1 MIYVI
6 LLVVIQEVIMN
17 EFYSKTEDCY
27 LLAGKLKKELENK
40 IEFWGSTYQE
50 VPSGKYLSSYRRNNG
65 EYMFNGQYIPF
76 YFKFSENEFLKIGV
90 GSNYRGSSIG
100 EKMAALSDFYSILSK
115 EYGDPTV
122 FYTIKGDDKEFLTLQ
137 WAFINK
143 EEEIVKFQNGTY
155 FDDAEIDKLIVI
167 GKNKENI
174 ESYSFNDTTRN
185 FISRQVGLPFE
196 LIYLIDEDIE
206 NFVKHKTGKEITI
219 PQNAKI
225 DCVPVTS
232 LERTLKK

>member
-1 MIYVI
+1 
-6 LLVVIQEVIMN
+6 MN

-27 LLAGKLKKELENK
+27 ILAGKLKKGLENK

-76 YFKFSENEFLKIGV
+76 YFKFSENEFLRIGV

-143 EEEIVKFQNGTY
+143 EEDIVKFQNGTY

-219 PQNAKI
+219 SQNAKI

>member
-1 MIYVI
+1 
-6 LLVVIQEVIMN
+6 MN

-65 EYMFNGQYIPF
+65 EYLFNGQYIPF
-76 YFKFSENEFLKIGV
+76 YFKFSENEFLRIGV
-90 GSNYRGSSIG
+90 GSNFRGSSIG

-185 FISRQVGLPFE
+185 FISRQIGLPFE

-225 DCVPVTS
+225 DCVPVTA

>member
-1 MIYVI
+1 
-6 LLVVIQEVIMN
+6 MN

-50 VPSGKYLSSYRRNNG
+50 VPSGKYLSSYRRNNR
-65 EYMFNGQYIPF
+65 EYMFNGQYISF
-76 YFKFSENEFLKIGV
+76 YFKFSENEFLRIGV

-174 ESYSFNDTTRN
+174 ESYNFNGTTRN

>member
-1 MIYVI
+1 
-6 LLVVIQEVIMN
+6 MN

-76 YFKFSENEFLKIGV
+76 YFKFSENEFLRIGV
-90 GSNYRGSSIG
+90 GSNYRDSSIG

-122 FYTIKGDDKEFLTLQ
+122 FYTIKGDDKEFLILQ

-219 PQNAKI
+219 PHNEKM

>member
-1 MIYVI
+1 
-6 LLVVIQEVIMN
+6 MN

-76 YFKFSENEFLKIGV
+76 YFKFSENEFLRIGV

-219 PQNAKI
+219 PQNTKI

>member
-1 MIYVI
+1 
-6 LLVVIQEVIMN
+6 MN

-65 EYMFNGQYIPF
+65 EYMFNGQYISF
-76 YFKFSENEFLKIGV
+76 YFKFSENEFLRIGV

-100 EKMAALSDFYSILSK
+100 EKMAVLSDFYSILSK

-174 ESYSFNDTTRN
+174 ESYNFNGTTRN

>member
-1 MIYVI
+1 
-6 LLVVIQEVIMN
+6 MN

-76 YFKFSENEFLKIGV
+76 YFKFSENEFLRIGV

-122 FYTIKGDDKEFLTLQ
+122 FYTIKGDDKEFLILQ

-174 ESYSFNDTTRN
+174 ESYSFNDTIRN

>member
-1 MIYVI
+1 
-6 LLVVIQEVIMN
+6 MN

-76 YFKFSENEFLKIGV
+76 YFKFSENEFLRIGV

-185 FISRQVGLPFE
+185 FITRQVGLPFE

-219 PQNAKI
+219 PQYTKI

>member
-1 MIYVI
+1 
-6 LLVVIQEVIMN
+6 MN

-76 YFKFSENEFLKIGV
+76 YFKFSENEFLRIGV

-219 PQNAKI
+219 PHNEKI
-225 DCVPVTS
+225 NCVPVTS

>member
-1 MIYVI
+1 
-6 LLVVIQEVIMN
+6 MN

-65 EYMFNGQYIPF
+65 EYMFNGQYISF
-76 YFKFSENEFLKIGV
+76 YFKFSENEFLRIGV

>member
-1 MIYVI
+1 
-6 LLVVIQEVIMN
+6 MN
-17 EFYSKTEDCY
+17 EFYSNIEDCY

-76 YFKFSENEFLKIGV
+76 YFKFSENEFLRIGV

-122 FYTIKGDDKEFLTLQ
+122 FYNIKGDDKEFLTLQ

-143 EEEIVKFQNGTY
+143 EEEIAKFQNGTY
-155 FDDAEIDKLIVI
+155 FDDDEIDKLIVI

-206 NFVKHKTGKEITI
+206 NFVKHKTGKEIAISQT
-219 PQNAKI
+219 AKI

>member
-1 MIYVI
+1 
-6 LLVVIQEVIMN
+6 MN

-27 LLAGKLKKELENK
+27 ILAGKLKKGLENK

-76 YFKFSENEFLKIGV
+76 YFKFSENEFLRIGV

-167 GKNKENI
+167 GKKKKI
-174 ESYSFNDTTRN
+174 LKVT
-185 FISRQVGLPFE
+185 ISMTQLETLF
-196 LIYLIDEDIE
+196 L
-206 NFVKHKTGKEITI
+206 GKLVYHL
-219 PQNAKI
+219 N
-225 DCVPVTS
+225 
-232 LERTLKK
+232 

>member
-1 MIYVI
+1 
-6 LLVVIQEVIMN
+6 MN

-76 YFKFSENEFLKIGV
+76 YFKFSENEFLRIGV
-90 GSNYRGSSIG
+90 GSNYCGSSIG
-100 EKMAALSDFYSILSK
+100 EKMAVLSDFYSILSK

-167 GKNKENI
+167 AKNKENI

>member
-1 MIYVI
+1 
-6 LLVVIQEVIMN
+6 MN

-76 YFKFSENEFLKIGV
+76 YFKFSENEFLRIGV

-174 ESYSFNDTTRN
+174 ESYNFNGTTRN

>member
-1 MIYVI
+1 
-6 LLVVIQEVIMN
+6 MN

-50 VPSGKYLSSYRRNNG
+50 VPSGKYLSSYRRNNR

-76 YFKFSENEFLKIGV
+76 YFKFSKNEFLRIGV

-143 EEEIVKFQNGTY
+143 EEDIVKFQNGTY

-206 NFVKHKTGKEITI
+206 NFVKHKTGKEIAI
-219 PQNAKI
+219 PQNAKM

>member
-1 MIYVI
+1 
-6 LLVVIQEVIMN
+6 MN

-76 YFKFSENEFLKIGV
+76 YFKFSENKFLRIGV

-206 NFVKHKTGKEITI
+206 NFVKHKTGKEIAI
-219 PQNAKI
+219 PQNAKM

>member
-1 MIYVI
+1 
-6 LLVVIQEVIMN
+6 MN

-76 YFKFSENEFLKIGV
+76 YFKFSENEFLRIGV

-143 EEEIVKFQNGTY
+143 EEEIAKFQNGTY

-219 PQNAKI
+219 PHNEKM

>member
-1 MIYVI
+1 
-6 LLVVIQEVIMN
+6 MN

-65 EYMFNGQYIPF
+65 EYMFNGQYISF
-76 YFKFSENEFLKIGV
+76 YFKFSENEFLRIGV

-100 EKMAALSDFYSILSK
+100 EKMAVLSDFYSILSK

>member
-1 MIYVI
+1 
-6 LLVVIQEVIMN
+6 
-17 EFYSKTEDCY
+17 
-27 LLAGKLKKELENK
+27 
-40 IEFWGSTYQE
+40 
-50 VPSGKYLSSYRRNNG
+50 
-65 EYMFNGQYIPF
+65 MFNGQYIPF
-76 YFKFSENEFLKIGV
+76 YFKFSENEFLRIGV

-122 FYTIKGDDKEFLTLQ
+122 FYIIKGDDKEFLTLQ

-185 FISRQVGLPFE
+185 FISKQVGLPFE

-219 PQNAKI
+219 PQIAKI

>member
-1 MIYVI
+1 
-6 LLVVIQEVIMN
+6 MN

-76 YFKFSENEFLKIGV
+76 YFKFSENEFLRIGV

-143 EEEIVKFQNGTY
+143 EEDIVKFQNGTY
-155 FDDAEIDKLIVI
+155 FDDAEIDKLIVT

>member
-1 MIYVI
+1 
-6 LLVVIQEVIMN
+6 MN

-65 EYMFNGQYIPF
+65 EYMFNGQYISF
-76 YFKFSENEFLKIGV
+76 YFKFSENEFLRIGV
-90 GSNYRGSSIG
+90 GSNYRGSSIE

-174 ESYSFNDTTRN
+174 ESYNFNGTTRN

>member
-1 MIYVI
+1 
-6 LLVVIQEVIMN
+6 MN

-27 LLAGKLKKELENK
+27 QLAGKLKKELENK

-76 YFKFSENEFLKIGV
+76 YFKFSENEFLRIGV

-122 FYTIKGDDKEFLTLQ
+122 FYIIKGDDKEFLTLQ

-185 FISRQVGLPFE
+185 FISKQVGLPFE

-219 PQNAKI
+219 PQIAKI